1 MCEKKEECRSND
13 LELGAQNDEENDR
26 GESTLAMIST
36 I

>member
-1 MCEKKEECRSND
+1 MFEKKGERRSND

-26 GESTLAMIST
+26 GERTLAMIST